1 MFESKGMSDSWFI
14 VERGNELLD
23 PVEWGRQLYESK
35 PRNMSVGHLFLIV
48 VNQEQGNTIVKR

>member
-1 MFESKGMSDSWFI
+1 MSDSWFI